1 MSSDN
6 PNDNSMDNEL
16 NVENTLEVREISEL
30 PVYDGNAYVQNN
42 ETVDAVTTHDTIEEA
57 IQTVDEVVNEVIN
70 TPTIDEPTNEV
81 LNMPAMEQ
89 LPPSLLNTI
98 FDAIN
103 ANMIQNSV
111 PSSRRTSLNA
121 SNLVNKL
128 SEVVPAVVPAIV
140 PAIVNPKS
148 TPSVANSRRSSK
160 SDSISTVSQRP
171 SVTGKIME
179 RKIYPSDSNA
189 DIDWFAQREYIMFK
203 NELTSQRKI
212 NIFILKECKENK
224 RLLDLKYDDLT
235 KTVNNIQTSVIF
247 ISTLSGFIQAIKS
260 EIGLSSGIID
270 IISITISTYISLIL
284 SVSKYYKFDE
294 IKEQIQNLREKYS
307 LLHNKIEHR
316 MDVLGPWN
324 NRHLWEYK
332 NASEKLAEWREV
344 LNDMNEQYK
353 NIIETKQALTTE
365 FEIIMDTISRNKY
378 NSINADR
385 NYSNRMELF
394 NTQKKEDYLE
404 KRIVQEKLNH
414 SKDYRPSIV
423 LQHEELDNWE
433 EEDSVV

>member
-89 LPPSLLNTI
+89 LPPSLLTTI
-98 FDAIN
+98 IDAVN
-103 ANMIQNSV
+103 ANFVQNSV

-128 SEVVPAVVPAIV
+128 SEVV

-179 RKIYPSDSNA
+179 RKIYPSDSNL

-423 LQHEELDNWE
+423 LQHEELDNWD

>member
-42 ETVDAVTTHDTIEEA
+42 ETVNAVTNPPTIEES

-81 LNMPAMEQ
+81 LNIPAIEQ

-98 FDAIN
+98 IDAVN
-103 ANMIQNSV
+103 ANFVQKSL
-111 PSSRRTSLNA
+111 PSSRRTSLND
-121 SNLVNKL
+121 SNIVNKL
-128 SEVVPAVVPAIV
+128 SEVVPAIV

-179 RKIYPSDSNA
+179 RKIYPSDSNL